1 MDPDLYARLE
11 NHDSV
16 PSLSVKETALLA
28 IVFAGWNP
36 EAIRG
41 MQVLV
46 YLDHMMPL
54 ILPVLGMSEQRF
66 IIDSV
71 QFLVK
76 KCESISK

>member
-1 MDPDLYARLE
+1 LDSDLYARLE
-11 NHDSV
+11 SYDLVQSM
-16 PSLSVKETALLA
+16 SVKETALLA

-54 ILPVLGMSEQRF
+54 FLPVLGASEQKF
-66 IIDSV
+66 ITDSL
-71 QFLVK
+71 QYLVK
-76 KCESISK
+76 KCENISK